1 MRKLQHF
8 DAITKNII
16 THTPERIPN
25 WLRPAA
31 ELFSFFTNWEFS
43 REMEVV

>member
-16 THTPERIPN
+16 THTSERVPN
-25 WLRPAA
+25 WLRSAA